1 VEPLTHGRAWARAA
15 FLGLACFWLALAACG
30 SAGASGNRAVA
41 FVDSVVPAETALAR
55 FRDGLREPAGL
66 AGGTESREGLVRAF
80 VRALERRDTV
90 ALAALIMDRAEFAYL
105 YYPSAP
111 EAQAP
116 YDLSPALMW
125 FLLRE
130 QSIKGIRRALQD
142 RGGTSLH
149 YLGHSCAPVP
159 SKRGDNLLWGPC
171 EVRRL
176 REPQDT
182 VSERLFG
189 LILEHKGRFKFVSYA
204 NGL

>member
-1 VEPLTHGRAWARAA
+1 
-15 FLGLACFWLALAACG
+15 
-30 SAGASGNRAVA
+30 VA

-55 FRDGLREPAGL
+55 FRDGLREPPGL
-66 AGGTESREGLVRAF
+66 AGGAESREGLVRAF
-80 VRALERRDTV
+80 VQALERRDTV
-90 ALAALIMDRAEFAYL
+90 ALAGLIMDRAEFAYV
-105 YYPSAP
+105 YYPNAP
-111 EAQAP
+111 EARAP
-116 YDLSPALMW
+116 YDLSPALLW

-149 YLGHSCAPVP
+149 YLGHACAPVP
-159 SKRGDNLLWGPC
+159 SRRGDNLLWGPC
-171 EVRRL
+171 DIRRL
-176 REPQDT
+176 RGPQDT